1 MELSISESYQAN
13 FQKEVNMEL
22 EVTWGRTVRVWW
34 AYVWRLMLI
43 TSIIGFGLGLFMG
56 VLGSPPQLANII
68 LNLTG
73 IISIA
78 ISFAVMQRILG
89 KDFGE
94 FRLVLIRK
102 EVNTELEVTWGRTV
116 RVWWAYLWRS
126 MLITFII
133 GFVMGLLQAQGAFNS
148 DLPIQLVGIII
159 SLAFSLVVMKMILG
173 KDFREFRLVLIRKDD
188 KSPNKLGLES
198 PNFPSPKP
206 SSP

>member
-1 MELSISESYQAN
+1 M
-13 FQKEVNMEL
+13 
-22 EVTWGRTVRVWW
+22 
-34 AYVWRLMLI
+34 
-43 TSIIGFGLGLFMG
+43 
-56 VLGSPPQLANII
+56 
-68 LNLTG
+68 
-73 IISIA
+73 
-78 ISFAVMQRILG
+78 
-89 KDFGE
+89 
-94 FRLVLIRK
+94 RK